1 MNAPKIRIKKGPEI
15 EWIAAYR
22 GTNNFLLSLQSQ
34 AEREGLSPNQITRV
48 QENMQREQPSFP
60 ALIVPLKVT
69 TPPQSSVRTGDQ
81 IEVKHFIAERISQ
94 DAKAPVAFRNFEVV
108 EMLRESAKAIQVRV
122 RMASKIASSC
132 HLCGQPLDTEI
143 SRASGVGPV
152 CAEKL
157 GFKRPKL
164 ADAADI
170 LAKLDKMAQDIGVI
184 GPVWIPK
191 SQIVDTARRMVS
203 DDEAMDR
210 QFAEREHQQEQEAFR
225 KKEEER
231 ERMSRGRN

>member
-22 GTNNFLLSLQSQ
+22 GTNNFLLSLQAQ

-48 QENMQREQPSFP
+48 QENMQREQPTFP
-60 ALIVPLKVT
+60 TFRPIVATPQQ
-69 TPPQSSVRTGDQ
+69 PPQLRNGDQ
-81 IEVKHFIAERISQ
+81 IEVKHFIAERIAQ

-164 ADAADI
+164 TDAADI
-170 LAKLDKMAQDIGVI
+170 LAKLDKMAQDFGII

-191 SQIVDTARRMVS
+191 SQIVDTARVAS
-203 DDEAMDR
+203 DDEEMDH

-231 ERMSRGRN
+231 ERMSRNSN